1 MSKDNIGRGAG
12 RLLGIGV
19 GLLAL
24 VLVGAS
30 PAVAGPTSMR
40 MTNETVNVIG
50 VDRTART
57 LTLQNVNGDV
67 RTVDVPADVKAFDT
81 VKVGDHVDISYSESV
96 ALSLAPAGSKPST
109 SESTSGVKTSSSGGA
124 RSRQMTASAEV
135 VSIDRVNNKVT
146 FKGPRGNTETVAV
159 SDPSLQRKLV
169 DLKPGQVVQI
179 TYTESVA
186 ATIRPSPMAA
196 PPVPKTP

>member
-1 MSKDNIGRGAG
+1 MSTVNIGRGVG
-12 RLLGIGV
+12 RLVGIGV

-24 VLVGAS
+24 ALVGAS
-30 PAVAGPTSMR
+30 PALAGPSTTR
-40 MTNETVNVIG
+40 MTSESVNVIG

-57 LTLQNVNGDV
+57 LTLQNVDGDV
-67 RTVDVPADVKAFDT
+67 RTVDVPAEVKAFDT

-109 SESTSGVKTSSSGGA
+109 STSTSGMKTSTTGAA

-159 SDPSLQRKLV
+159 SDPALQRKLV

-186 ATIRPSPMAA
+186 ASIRPAPMAA